1 MGKFIGE
8 WNSSLIVF
16 SGFQTRIGYVDVKSS
31 PVYFY
36 FQRYCIVF
44 NTITDTPNSFETERL
59 NGGHERNVGK
69 VHGAKGLNLFI
80 FIYRICTVSS
90 FIFIRRFFRC
100 IYVSFERQC
109 DRMGKYW
116 WYWHRFTIRK
126 VFLQIDTVE
135 PETRVGALW
144 EILMILV
151 KCLRIICFRLWPQV

>member
-59 NGGHERNVGK
+59 NGGGAMKGIEFIHFHLGERCTSWLIFFYFR
-69 VHGAKGLNLFI
+69 AK
-80 FIYRICTVSS
+80 S
-90 FIFIRRFFRC
+90 FI
-100 IYVSFERQC
+100 V
-109 DRMGKYW
+109 
-116 WYWHRFTIRK
+116 
-126 VFLQIDTVE
+126 
-135 PETRVGALW
+135 
-144 EILMILV
+144 
-151 KCLRIICFRLWPQV
+151 

>member
-90 FIFIRRFFRC
+90 FIFIRRF
-100 IYVSFERQC
+100 IGVSMYHLNGNVIGWGSADDIGIASQFEKFSFQSTLSNP
-109 DRMGKYW
+109 K
-116 WYWHRFTIRK
+116 
-126 VFLQIDTVE
+126 QE
-135 PETRVGALW
+135 SALFG
-144 EILMILV
+144 
-151 KCLRIICFRLWPQV
+151 RY